1 MFPAM
6 LPKPKAPQL
15 PVPSPVNE
23 ATPTAR
29 AYLTAGEFLK
39 VQNKLN
45 EAGACFAAAA
55 SLGRTH
61 KSGTP
66 KIGNANGETNYSQ
79 FATGKAVVTAWFE
92 LAKVDV
98 ATGNY
103 QAAFEALGNAGENQP
118 DRQIALEINALML
131 QVIQHL
137 NSQPRPPR

>member
-55 SLGRTH
+55 SFGRSH
-61 KSGTP
+61 NSGTH

-79 FATGKAVVTAWFE
+79 FATG
-92 LAKVDV
+92 
-98 ATGNY
+98 NY
-103 QAAFEALGNAGENQP
+103 QAAFDALSNAGENQP
-118 DRQIALEINALML
+118 DRQTALEINDLMI
-131 QVIQHL
+131 QVTQHL
-137 NSQPRPPR
+137 NSQPRRPR